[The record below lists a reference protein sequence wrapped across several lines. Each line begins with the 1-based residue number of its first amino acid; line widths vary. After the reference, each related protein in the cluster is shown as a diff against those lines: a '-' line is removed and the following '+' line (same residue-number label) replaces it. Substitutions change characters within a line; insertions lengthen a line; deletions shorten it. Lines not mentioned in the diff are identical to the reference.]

1 MKREAD
7 HYAALDL
14 PRAATDAEI
23 KRRYRR
29 LMRQVHPDAN
39 TNDPAAT
46 RKAARLNAAFETLGH
61 AGRRREY
68 DERTAPPALPAAV
81 RRSDA
86 VYAHIAE
93 QPDWE
98 DIVVERVKRP
108 ARTPHVHR
116 VEPEIAPDEI
126 AIDLAELRAMPRVR
140 RRLTITNPCD
150 CTLRGDVSTSQPW
163 LWGPI
168 GPLEVP
174 PHGRVSFEVEAVS
187 RKVAF
192 PGVADV
198 LFVAKDWTASAR
210 VVVTGYEAKRRP
222 PQRQA
227 VAARRPAR

>member
-14 PRAATDAEI
+14 PRAATGDDI

-29 LMRQVHPDAN
+29 LMREVHPDAN
-39 TNDPAAT
+39 ADDPAAT
-46 RKAARLNAAFETLGH
+46 RKAARLNAAFETLGNV
-61 AGRRREY
+61 ARRREY
-68 DERTAPPALPAAV
+68 DERTAPPPPPLAKRQADAL
-81 RRSDA
+81 
-86 VYAHIAE
+86 YAHIAE

-108 ARTPHVHR
+108 SRRAHVHR
-116 VEPEIAPDEI
+116 TEPELTPAEI
-126 AIDLAELRAMPRVR
+126 AIDLGELRAMPRVR
-140 RRLTITNPCD
+140 RRITLTNHCD

-174 PHGRVSFEVEAVS
+174 PQGKITFDVDAVS

-210 VVVTGYEAKRRP
+210 VAVTGYEAKRRP
-222 PQRQA
+222 PPRQGA
-227 VAARRPAR
+227 TSRHPGS